1 MKKGKEENKLLYSV
15 ERQLIPTL
23 EAAEK
28 DAYSTGGGVDKRGRH
43 RKVGSIGEQRGCNL
57 LACLESSKALT
68 SAGPCRQTHTP
79 YEGKPHF
86 SSRLHAGTENDGS
99 YLGIESTAQQDR
111 PIYTHTHTNTNM
123 KRSHKYAHIYQ
134 NTHKE
139 L

>member
-1 MKKGKEENKLLYSV
+1 M
-15 ERQLIPTL
+15 
-23 EAAEK
+23 
-28 DAYSTGGGVDKRGRH
+28 
-43 RKVGSIGEQRGCNL
+43 GSIGEQRGCSL

-111 PIYTHTHTNTNM
+111 PHRHLHEGFTQVCSYIP
-123 KRSHKYAHIYQ
+123 KYAQRTMNSSGKMAFPLCSHTSFHYRRYVI
-134 NTHKE
+134 
-139 L
+139 